1 MSRVRSTESDA
12 TSDARSGRATRVVRQ
27 AKRPVREEF
36 DPFYA
41 TYVEKV
47 PEGDVVEV
55 MRRQGEAC
63 ITFLRGIPEE
73 ERDEAYAPDKWTLKE
88 VVGHLADAERLF
100 GYRVMVIARGDQTP
114 LPGMDE
120 TAYMS
125 GDPFAGRSWDSLVD
139 ELEALR
145 RSNVELAASF
155 GDEILDRRGVA
166 DSRTIS
172 VRALLYVIVGHEL
185 HHRSVIRRRYL
196 GDEPLEETSPSA
208 PKI

>member
-1 MSRVRSTESDA
+1 MSRIHSTES
-12 TSDARSGRATRVVRQ
+12 RSSAEGRRATRIVRE

-73 ERDEAYAPDKWTLKE
+73 KRDEAYAPEKWTLKE

-145 RSNVELAASF
+145 RSNVELTGSF
-155 GDEILDRRGVA
+155 GDEILDRKGVA

-196 GDEPLEETSPSA
+196 GDEPLEETSPL
-208 PKI
+208 PPQT